1 MSKPAHILIVDD
13 EQELLQAIEEYLCI
27 RGFRVSTASNGSEM
41 EDIVAIDPADLVL
54 LDLGLPGENGI
65 DLTRKL
71 KSRGNPGII
80 IVTAH
85 GDSEDRVLGLESGAD
100 DYIVKPF
107 NFREL
112 LARVNS
118 VLRRTHN
125 VEDQSIAASKANTIQ
140 LGDWVFEN
148 ATESLTKADGT
159 NAELSTGE
167 LDLLKTLIA
176 NANKP
181 TSRDEMM
188 KVTNFREWGPLDRS
202 IDVKIARL
210 RRKLETDPSNPK
222 LIKSVRGVGYLLIVE
237 PSLSEL

>member
-1 MSKPAHILIVDD
+1 MSNPAHILVVDD
-13 EQELLQAIEEYLCI
+13 ELELLQAIQEYLCI
-27 RGFRVSTASNGSEM
+27 RGFRVSTASNGKEM
-41 EDIVAIDPADLVL
+41 KDIIADDPADLVL

-65 DLTRKL
+65 DLTRTL
-71 KSRGNPGII
+71 KSTGNPGVI

-118 VLRRTHN
+118 VLRRTLDTGTSSTDSPDADH
-125 VEDQSIAASKANTIQ
+125 VQI
-140 LGDWVFEN
+140 GDWVFEYT
-148 ATESLTKADGT
+148 TESMIQTDGT
-159 NAELSTGE
+159 SAELSTGE
-167 LDLLKTLIA
+167 LDLLKALLA

-181 TSRDEMM
+181 TSRDELM
-188 KVTNFREWGPLDRS
+188 KVTNYREWGPLDRS

-210 RRKLETDPSNPK
+210 RRKIEIDPSNPK
-222 LIKSVRGVGYLLIVE
+222 LIKSVRGVGYVLNVGT
-237 PSLSEL
+237 PTAKH

>member
-1 MSKPAHILIVDD
+1 MSNPVHILAVDD
-13 EQELLQAIEEYLCI
+13 ELELLDAIQEYLSL
-27 RGFRVSTASNGSEM
+27 RGFRVSVASNGNEM
-41 EDIVAIDPADLVL
+41 KNILAHDPADLVL

-71 KSRGNPGII
+71 KSTSNPGVI

-125 VEDQSIAASKANTIQ
+125 TETRPDNKSSTDTVQI
-140 LGDWVFEN
+140 GDWVFGH
-148 ATESLTKADGT
+148 SSK
-159 NAELSTGE
+159 
-167 LDLLKTLIA
+167 
-176 NANKP
+176 
-181 TSRDEMM
+181 
-188 KVTNFREWGPLDRS
+188 
-202 IDVKIARL
+202 
-210 RRKLETDPSNPK
+210 
-222 LIKSVRGVGYLLIVE
+222 
-237 PSLSEL
+237 SLSKAAKLSSDKAYVWYPCE

>member
-1 MSKPAHILIVDD
+1 MSNLTHILVVDD
-13 EQELLQAIEEYLCI
+13 ERELLEAIQEYLSL
-27 RGFRVSTASNGSEM
+27 RGFRVSTAGNGVEM
-41 EDIVAIDPADLVL
+41 RAVLESDPADLVL

-71 KSRGNPGII
+71 KSNSNMGII

-112 LARVNS
+112 MARVNS
-118 VLRRTHN
+118 VLRRTATAESGVADDANENN
-125 VEDQSIAASKANTIQ
+125 VQI
-140 LGDWVFEN
+140 GDWTYSHTTQTMV
-148 ATESLTKADGT
+148 KADGT
-159 NAELSTGE
+159 KADLSTGE
-167 LDLLKTLIA
+167 LDLLIALIA
-176 NANKP
+176 NANRP
-181 TSRDEMM
+181 TDRNELM
-188 KVTNFREWGPLDRS
+188 KATNFREWGPLDRS

-210 RRKLETDPSNPK
+210 RRKMENDPANPK

-237 PSLSEL
+237 PPLAD

>member
-1 MSKPAHILIVDD
+1 MSNPVHILAVDD
-13 EQELLQAIEEYLCI
+13 EPELLEAIQEYLCL
-27 RGFRVSTASNGSEM
+27 RGFRVSVARNGNEM
-41 EDIVAIDPADLVL
+41 KNILALDPADLVL

-71 KSRGNPGII
+71 KSTSNPGVI

-125 VEDQSIAASKANTIQ
+125 VEIQSASKSSADTVQI
-140 LGDWVFEN
+140 GDWLFGR
-148 ATESLTKADGT
+148 ATKSLVKADGT
-159 NAELSTGE
+159 TADLSTGE
-167 LDLLKTLIA
+167 SDLLITLVA

-181 TSRDEMM
+181 TSRDELMRA
-188 KVTNFREWGPLDRS
+188 TNYREWGPLDRS

-210 RRKLETDPSNPK
+210 RRKIESDPSNPQ
-222 LIKSVRGVGYLLIVE
+222 LIKTVRNIGYVLVITT
-237 PSLSEL
+237 

>member
-1 MSKPAHILIVDD
+1 MSNPVHILAVDD
-13 EQELLQAIEEYLCI
+13 ELELLEAIQEYLSL
-27 RGFRVSTASNGSEM
+27 RGFRVSVASNGNEM
-41 EDIVAIDPADLVL
+41 KDILAHDPADLVL

-71 KSRGNPGII
+71 KSTCNPGVI

-125 VEDQSIAASKANTIQ
+125 TENQSDNKSSEDAVQI
-140 LGDWVFEN
+140 GDWVFGHSSK
-148 ATESLTKADGT
+148 SLSKADGT
-159 NAELSTGE
+159 TVDLSTGE
-167 LDLLKTLIA
+167 LDLLTALIA

-181 TSRDEMM
+181 TSRNELMQA
-188 KVTNFREWGPLDRS
+188 TNYREWGPLDRS

-210 RRKLETDPSNPK
+210 RRKIEFDPSNPQ
-222 LIKSVRGVGYLLIVE
+222 LIKTVRSIGYVLVIAT
-237 PSLSEL
+237 

>member
-1 MSKPAHILIVDD
+1 MSSPAHILVVDD
-13 EQELLQAIEEYLCI
+13 EPELLQAIEEYLCI

-41 EDIVAIDPADLVL
+41 KDILALDPADLVL

-71 KSRGNPGII
+71 KSTSNPGII

-118 VLRRTHN
+118 VLRRTGN
-125 VEDQSIAASKANTIQ
+125 TEIRSTDDPNANNIRI
-140 LGDWVFEN
+140 GDWVFDC
-148 ATESLTKADGT
+148 ATESMTRADGT
-159 NAELSTGE
+159 KAELSTGE
-167 LDLLKTLIA
+167 LDLLLALIA

-181 TSRDEMM
+181 TNRDALMR
-188 KVTNFREWGPLDRS
+188 VTNYREWGPLDRS
-202 IDVKIARL
+202 IDVRIARL
-210 RRKLETDPSNPK
+210 RRKIENDPSNPK
-222 LIKSVRGVGYLLIVE
+222 IIKSVRGVGYVLIVE
-237 PSLSEL
+237 PSATDL

>member
-1 MSKPAHILIVDD
+1 MSNLVHILVVDD
-13 EQELLQAIEEYLCI
+13 ERELLQAIEEYLTL
-27 RGFRVSTASNGSEM
+27 RGFRVSTAGNGVEM
-41 EDIVAIDPADLVL
+41 KNVLESDPADLVL

-71 KSRGNPGII
+71 KSDGNIGII

-118 VLRRTHN
+118 VLRRTTN
-125 VEDQSIAASKANTIQ
+125 AETGSADDANENNIQ
-140 LGDWVFEN
+140 IGNWVFSP
-148 ATESLTKADGT
+148 TTQTMVKADGT
-159 NAELSTGE
+159 KADLSTGE
-167 LDLLKTLIA
+167 LDLLIALIE

-181 TSRDEMM
+181 TDRNELM

-210 RRKLETDPSNPK
+210 RRKVESDPANPK
-222 LIKSVRGVGYLLIVE
+222 LIKSVRGVGYLLVVE
-237 PSLSEL
+237 P

>member
-1 MSKPAHILIVDD
+1 MSNPVHILVVDD
-13 EQELLQAIEEYLCI
+13 EPELLDAIQEYLRL
-27 RGFRVSTASNGSEM
+27 RGFRVSVAGNGKEM
-41 EDIVAIDPADLVL
+41 KNILALDPADLVL
-54 LDLGLPGENGI
+54 LDLGLPDENGI

-71 KSRGNPGII
+71 KSTSNPGVI

-125 VEDQSIAASKANTIQ
+125 AEIRSYNKSSADAVQI
-140 LGDWVFEN
+140 GDWAFRH
-148 ATESLTKADGT
+148 TTKSLAKADGT
-159 NAELSTGE
+159 IVDLSTGE
-167 LDLLKTLIA
+167 FDLLITLIA

-181 TSRDEMM
+181 TSRDELMRA
-188 KVTNFREWGPLDRS
+188 TNYREWGPLDRS

-210 RRKLETDPSNPK
+210 RRKIESDPSNPQ
-222 LIKSVRGVGYLLIVE
+222 LIKTVRSIGYVLVVTT
-237 PSLSEL
+237 

>member
-1 MSKPAHILIVDD
+1 MSNPAHILVVDD
-13 EQELLQAIEEYLCI
+13 ETELLQAIQEYLCI
-27 RGFRVSTASNGSEM
+27 RGFRVSTASNGVEM
-41 EDIVAIDPADLVL
+41 KNIFAEDPADLVL

-65 DLTRKL
+65 DLTRQL
-71 KSRGNPGII
+71 KSTGNPGVI

-118 VLRRTHN
+118 VLRRTQTMELR
-125 VEDQSIAASKANTIQ
+125 VTRDSGKDSVQ
-140 LGDWVFEN
+140 LGEWVYEY
-148 ATESLTKADGT
+148 ATESLTKTDGSQ
-159 NAELSTGE
+159 AELSTGE
-167 LDLLKTLIA
+167 LDLLKALIA

-181 TSRDEMM
+181 ASRDELMQ
-188 KVTNFREWGPLDRS
+188 VTNYREWGPLDRG

-210 RRKLETDPSNPK
+210 RKKLEKDPSNPK
-222 LIKSVRGVGYLLIVE
+222 LIKSVRGIGYVLITR
-237 PSLSEL
+237 PASAR

>member
-1 MSKPAHILIVDD
+1 MSNQTHILVVDD
-13 EQELLQAIEEYLCI
+13 EQELLQAIQEYLSL
-27 RGFRVSTASNGSEM
+27 RGFRVSTAGNGVEM
-41 EDIVAIDPADLVL
+41 RDLLESDPADLVL

-71 KSRGNPGII
+71 KSEGNMGII

-118 VLRRTHN
+118 VLRRTTNTETESADDANENN
-125 VEDQSIAASKANTIQ
+125 VQIGN
-140 LGDWVFEN
+140 WVFSP
-148 ATESLTKADGT
+148 TTQTMVKADGT
-159 NAELSTGE
+159 KADLSTGE
-167 LDLLKTLIA
+167 LDLLIALIE

-181 TSRDEMM
+181 TDRNELM

-210 RRKLETDPSNPK
+210 RRKIESDPANPK
-222 LIKSVRGVGYLLIVE
+222 LIKSVRGVGYLLVVE
-237 PSLSEL
+237 P

>member
-1 MSKPAHILIVDD
+1 MSNPVHILAVDD
-13 EQELLQAIEEYLCI
+13 EPELLEAIQEYLCL
-27 RGFRVSTASNGSEM
+27 RGFRVSVARNGNEM
-41 EDIVAIDPADLVL
+41 KNILALDPADLVL

-71 KSRGNPGII
+71 KSTSNPGVI

-118 VLRRTHN
+118 VLRRTRN
-125 VEDQSIAASKANTIQ
+125 VEIQ
-140 LGDWVFEN
+140 TDNKSSADTVQIGDWAFGH
-148 ATESLTKADGT
+148 TTKSLTKADGT
-159 NAELSTGE
+159 TADLSTGE
-167 LDLLKTLIA
+167 IDLLITLVA

-181 TSRDEMM
+181 TSRDELMRA
-188 KVTNFREWGPLDRS
+188 TNYREWGPLDRS

-210 RRKLETDPSNPK
+210 RRKIESDPSNPQ
-222 LIKSVRGVGYLLIVE
+222 LIKTVRSVGYVLIVTT
-237 PSLSEL
+237 

>member
-1 MSKPAHILIVDD
+1 MSNLVHILVVDD
-13 EQELLQAIEEYLCI
+13 ERELLQAIQEYLTL
-27 RGFRVSTASNGSEM
+27 RGFRVSTAGNGVEM
-41 EDIVAIDPADLVL
+41 KNVLESDPADLVL

-71 KSRGNPGII
+71 KSDGNIGII

-118 VLRRTHN
+118 VLRRTTN
-125 VEDQSIAASKANTIQ
+125 AETGSAGDANENNIQ
-140 LGDWVFEN
+140 IGNWVFSP
-148 ATESLTKADGT
+148 TTQTMVKADGT
-159 NAELSTGE
+159 KADLSTGE
-167 LDLLKTLIA
+167 LDLLIALIE

-181 TSRDEMM
+181 TDRNELM

-210 RRKLETDPSNPK
+210 RRKIESDPANPK
-222 LIKSVRGVGYLLIVE
+222 LIKSVRGVGYLLVVE
-237 PSLSEL
+237 P

>member
-1 MSKPAHILIVDD
+1 MIVSNPVHILVVDD
-13 EQELLQAIEEYLCI
+13 ELELLDAIQEYLCL
-27 RGFRVSTASNGSEM
+27 RGFRVSVAGNGSEM
-41 EDIVAIDPADLVL
+41 KNILAHDPADLVL
-54 LDLGLPGENGI
+54 LDLGLPDENGI
-65 DLTRKL
+65 ELTRKL
-71 KSRGNPGII
+71 KSTSNPGVI

-125 VEDQSIAASKANTIQ
+125 VEIQSDKKSSADTVQI
-140 LGDWVFEN
+140 GDWVFEH
-148 ATESLTKADGT
+148 ATKSLTKVDGT
-159 NAELSTGE
+159 TADLSTGE
-167 LDLLKTLIA
+167 SDLLITLIA

-181 TSRDEMM
+181 TSRDELMRA
-188 KVTNFREWGPLDRS
+188 TNYREWGPLDRS

-210 RRKLETDPSNPK
+210 RRKIESDPSNPQ
-222 LIKSVRGVGYLLIVE
+222 LIKTVRSVGYVLVITT
-237 PSLSEL
+237 

>member
-1 MSKPAHILIVDD
+1 VSDPVHILVVDD
-13 EQELLQAIEEYLCI
+13 ELELLEAIQEYLCL
-27 RGFRVSTASNGSEM
+27 RGFRVSVASNGKEM
-41 EDIVAIDPADLVL
+41 KNILALDPADLVL
-54 LDLGLPGENGI
+54 LDLGLPDENGI
-65 DLTRKL
+65 DLTREL
-71 KSRGNPGII
+71 KSTSNPGVI

-125 VEDQSIAASKANTIQ
+125 VEIQ
-140 LGDWVFEN
+140 ADNKSSADTVQIGDWAFRHTTKSMV
-148 ATESLTKADGT
+148 KADGAT
-159 NAELSTGE
+159 VDLSTGE
-167 LDLLKTLIA
+167 FDLLITLVA

-181 TSRDEMM
+181 TSRDELMRA
-188 KVTNFREWGPLDRS
+188 TNYREWGPLDRS

-210 RRKLETDPSNPK
+210 RRKIESDPSNPK
-222 LIKSVRGVGYLLIVE
+222 LIKTVRSIGYVLVITT
-237 PSLSEL
+237 

>member
-1 MSKPAHILIVDD
+1 VSDPVHILVVDD
-13 EQELLQAIEEYLCI
+13 ELELLDAIQEYLCL
-27 RGFRVSTASNGSEM
+27 RGFRVSVASSGKEM
-41 EDIVAIDPADLVL
+41 NSILARDPADLVL
-54 LDLGLPGENGI
+54 LDLGLPDENGI

-71 KSRGNPGII
+71 KSTSNPGVI

-125 VEDQSIAASKANTIQ
+125 AEIHSDNKSSADTVQI
-140 LGDWVFEN
+140 GDWVFGH
-148 ATESLTKADGT
+148 ATKSLVKADGAT
-159 NAELSTGE
+159 VDLSTGE
-167 LDLLKTLIA
+167 FDLLITLAA

-181 TSRDEMM
+181 TSRDELMRA
-188 KVTNFREWGPLDRS
+188 TNYREWGPLDRS

-210 RRKLETDPSNPK
+210 RRKIESDPSNPQ
-222 LIKSVRGVGYLLIVE
+222 LIKTVRSIGYLLVVAT
-237 PSLSEL
+237 

>member
-1 MSKPAHILIVDD
+1 MSNPVHILAVDD
-13 EQELLQAIEEYLCI
+13 EPELLDAIQEYLRL
-27 RGFRVSTASNGSEM
+27 RGFRVSVASNGKEM
-41 EDIVAIDPADLVL
+41 KNILALDPADLVL
-54 LDLGLPGENGI
+54 LDLGLPDENGI

-71 KSRGNPGII
+71 KATSNPGVI

-125 VEDQSIAASKANTIQ
+125 GEIQSDNKSSADTVQI
-140 LGDWVFEN
+140 GDWVFEH
-148 ATESLTKADGT
+148 ATKSLTKADGT
-159 NAELSTGE
+159 TADLSTGE
-167 LDLLKTLIA
+167 FDLLNTLVA

-181 TSRDEMM
+181 TSRDELMRA
-188 KVTNFREWGPLDRS
+188 TNYRGWGPLDRS

-210 RRKLETDPSNPK
+210 RRKIESDPSNPQ
-222 LIKSVRGVGYLLIVE
+222 LIKTVRSIGYVLVVTT
-237 PSLSEL
+237 

>member
-1 MSKPAHILIVDD
+1 MSNLTHILVVDD
-13 EQELLQAIEEYLCI
+13 ERELLQAIQEYLSL
-27 RGFRVSTASNGSEM
+27 RGFRVSTAGNGVEM
-41 EDIVAIDPADLVL
+41 RDVLESDPADLVL

-71 KSRGNPGII
+71 KSDGNMGII

-118 VLRRTHN
+118 VLRRTTN
-125 VEDQSIAASKANTIQ
+125 AEPGSADDANENNIQ
-140 LGDWVFEN
+140 IGDWVFSH
-148 ATESLTKADGT
+148 ATQTMVKADGT
-159 NAELSTGE
+159 KADLSTGE
-167 LDLLKTLIA
+167 LDLLIALIA

-181 TSRDEMM
+181 TARNELM

-210 RRKLETDPSNPK
+210 RRKMENDPANPK
-222 LIKSVRGVGYLLIVE
+222 LIKSVRGVGYLLVVE
-237 PSLSEL
+237 PS

>member
-1 MSKPAHILIVDD
+1 MSNPAHILVVDD
-13 EQELLQAIEEYLCI
+13 ELELLQAIQEYLCM
-27 RGFRVSTASNGSEM
+27 RGFRVSTARNGKEM
-41 EDIVAIDPADLVL
+41 KDILSLEPVDLVL

-71 KSRGNPGII
+71 KSTSNPGII

-118 VLRRTHN
+118 VMRRTRN
-125 VEDQSIAASKANTIQ
+125 TENRSTDNPNANKIQ
-140 LGDWVFEN
+140 IGDWVFEY
-148 ATESLTKADGT
+148 ATGSMTKADGT
-159 NAELSTGE
+159 KAELSTGE
-167 LDLLKTLIA
+167 LDLLVALIA

-181 TSRDEMM
+181 TTRDELMR
-188 KVTNFREWGPLDRS
+188 VTNYREWGPLDRS

-210 RRKLETDPSNPK
+210 RRKIENDPSNPK
-222 LIKSVRGVGYLLIVE
+222 LIKSVRGVGYVLIVE
-237 PSLSEL
+237 QSVTDL

>member
-1 MSKPAHILIVDD
+1 MNDPAHILVVDD
-13 EQELLQAIEEYLCI
+13 ELELLQAIQEYLCI
-27 RGFRVSTASNGSEM
+27 RGFRVSTASNGKEM
-41 EDIVAIDPADLVL
+41 QDIFAIDPADLVL

-65 DLTRKL
+65 DLTRQL
-71 KSRGNPGII
+71 KSTSHPGII

-118 VLRRTHN
+118 VLRRTGNTENRSPDDPNANN
-125 VEDQSIAASKANTIQ
+125 VQI
-140 LGDWVFEN
+140 GDWVLDY
-148 ATESLTKADGT
+148 ATESLTRADGT
-159 NAELSTGE
+159 QAELSTGE
-167 LDLLKTLIA
+167 LDLLNALLA

-181 TSRDEMM
+181 TSRDDLMQ
-188 KVTNFREWGPLDRS
+188 VTNYREWGPLDRS

-210 RRKLETDPSNPK
+210 RKKIENDPSNPK
-222 LIKSVRGVGYLLIVE
+222 LIKSVRGVGYVLIVG
-237 PSLSEL
+237 PSVTEL

>member
-1 MSKPAHILIVDD
+1 MSNLVHILVVDD
-13 EQELLQAIEEYLCI
+13 ERELLQAIQEYLTL
-27 RGFRVSTASNGSEM
+27 RGFRVSTAGNGVEM
-41 EDIVAIDPADLVL
+41 KNVLESDPADLVL

-65 DLTRKL
+65 DLTRQL
-71 KSRGNPGII
+71 KSDGNIGII

-118 VLRRTHN
+118 VLRRTTN
-125 VEDQSIAASKANTIQ
+125 AEAGSAGDANENNIQ
-140 LGDWVFEN
+140 IGNWVFSP
-148 ATESLTKADGT
+148 TTQTMVKADGT
-159 NAELSTGE
+159 KADLSTGE
-167 LDLLKTLIA
+167 LDLLIALIE

-181 TSRDEMM
+181 TDRNELM

-210 RRKLETDPSNPK
+210 RRKIESDPANPK
-222 LIKSVRGVGYLLIVE
+222 LIKSVRGVGYLLVVE
-237 PSLSEL
+237 P

>member
-1 MSKPAHILIVDD
+1 MSNPVHILAVDD
-13 EQELLQAIEEYLCI
+13 ELELLDAIQEYLSL
-27 RGFRVSTASNGSEM
+27 RGFRVSVASNGNEM
-41 EDIVAIDPADLVL
+41 KNILAHDPADLVL

-71 KSRGNPGII
+71 KSTSNPGVI

-125 VEDQSIAASKANTIQ
+125 TETRPDNKSSTDTVQI
-140 LGDWVFEN
+140 GDWVFGHSSK
-148 ATESLTKADGT
+148 SLSKADGT
-159 NAELSTGE
+159 TADLSTGE
-167 LDLLKTLIA
+167 LDLLITLIA

-181 TSRDEMM
+181 TSRDELMQA
-188 KVTNFREWGPLDRS
+188 TNYREWGPLDRS

-210 RRKLETDPSNPK
+210 RRKIETDPSNPQ
-222 LIKSVRGVGYLLIVE
+222 LIKTVRSIGYVLVITT
-237 PSLSEL
+237 

>member
-1 MSKPAHILIVDD
+1 MSNLTHILVVDD
-13 EQELLQAIEEYLCI
+13 ERELLQAIEEYLSL
-27 RGFRVSTASNGSEM
+27 RGFRVSTAGNGVEM
-41 EDIVAIDPADLVL
+41 MDVLESDPADLVL

-71 KSRGNPGII
+71 KSDKTIGII

-100 DYIVKPF
+100 DYIIKPF

-118 VLRRTHN
+118 VLRRTAN
-125 VEDQSIAASKANTIQ
+125 AGPGSTEDANENNIQ
-140 LGDWVFEN
+140 LGDWVFSH
-148 ATESLTKADGT
+148 ASQTMVKADGT
-159 NAELSTGE
+159 KADLSTGE
-167 LDLLKTLIA
+167 LDLLIALIA

-181 TSRDEMM
+181 TDRNELM
-188 KVTNFREWGPLDRS
+188 KVANFREWGPLDRS

-210 RRKLETDPSNPK
+210 RRKIELDPAKPK
-222 LIKSVRGVGYLLIVE
+222 LIKSVRGVGYLLVVE
-237 PSLSEL
+237 SPLAGR

>member
-1 MSKPAHILIVDD
+1 MSNQTHILVVDD
-13 EQELLQAIEEYLCI
+13 EPELLHAIEEYLTL
-27 RGFRVSTASNGSEM
+27 RGFRVSTAGNGVEM
-41 EDIVAIDPADLVL
+41 KNVLESDPADLVL

-71 KSRGNPGII
+71 KSDGNIGII

-118 VLRRTHN
+118 VLRRTTN
-125 VEDQSIAASKANTIQ
+125 TETESADDANENNIQ
-140 LGDWVFEN
+140 IGNWVFSP
-148 ATESLTKADGT
+148 TTQTMVKADGT
-159 NAELSTGE
+159 KADLSTGE
-167 LDLLKTLIA
+167 LDLLIALIE

-181 TSRDEMM
+181 TDRNELM

-210 RRKLETDPSNPK
+210 RRKIESDPANPK
-222 LIKSVRGVGYLLIVE
+222 LIKSVRGVGYLLVVE
-237 PSLSEL
+237 P

>member
-1 MSKPAHILIVDD
+1 MSNLTHILVVDD
-13 EQELLQAIEEYLCI
+13 ERELLQAIEEYLSL
-27 RGFRVSTASNGSEM
+27 RGFRVSTAGNGVEM
-41 EDIVAIDPADLVL
+41 RGVLESDPADLVL

-71 KSRGNPGII
+71 KSNSNMGII

-118 VLRRTHN
+118 VLRRTTN
-125 VEDQSIAASKANTIQ
+125 AETGSADDANENNIQ
-140 LGDWVFEN
+140 IGNWVFSP
-148 ATESLTKADGT
+148 TTQTMVKADGT
-159 NAELSTGE
+159 KADLSTGE
-167 LDLLKTLIA
+167 LDLLIALIE

-181 TSRDEMM
+181 TDRNELM

-210 RRKLETDPSNPK
+210 RRKVETDPANPK
-222 LIKSVRGVGYLLIVE
+222 LIKSVRGVGYLLVVE
-237 PSLSEL
+237 P

>member
-1 MSKPAHILIVDD
+1 MSNPVHILAVDD
-13 EQELLQAIEEYLCI
+13 ELELLEAIQEYLCL
-27 RGFRVSTASNGSEM
+27 RGFRVSVASNGEEM
-41 EDIVAIDPADLVL
+41 QGILAVDPADLVL
-54 LDLGLPGENGI
+54 LDLGLPGANGI

-71 KSRGNPGII
+71 KSSSNPGII

-118 VLRRTHN
+118 VLRRTQN
-125 VEDQSIAASKANTIQ
+125 TEDHPVKDCDAATVQI
-140 LGDWVFEN
+140 GDWIFDH
-148 ATESLTKADGT
+148 ATKSLVNTNGTKAD
-159 NAELSTGE
+159 LSTGE
-167 LDLLKTLIA
+167 LDLLAALIA

-181 TSRDEMM
+181 TNRDELMQA
-188 KVTNFREWGPLDRS
+188 TNYREWGPLDRS

-210 RRKLETDPSNPK
+210 RRKIESDPTKPK
-222 LIKSVRGVGYLLIVE
+222 LIKTVRSVGYMLIVTA
-237 PSLSEL
+237 